1 MPCANIT
8 TPRSAACLIGCGV
21 SGPGS
26 EVAPDPLAMDAPL
39 FPEVLL
45 RPTGPQTDL
54 PLVSAGVLRY
64 LWQARYGDI
73 LIEVVH
79 GEVRVNGA
87 AVVPMPAR

>member
-1 MPCANIT
+1 MN
-8 TPRSAACLIGCGV
+8 
-21 SGPGS
+21 
-26 EVAPDPLAMDAPL
+26 APL
-39 FPEVLL
+39 YPEVLL

-54 PLVSAGVLRY
+54 PLASAGVLRY

-87 AVVPMPAR
+87 RVVPAPDQKPGG